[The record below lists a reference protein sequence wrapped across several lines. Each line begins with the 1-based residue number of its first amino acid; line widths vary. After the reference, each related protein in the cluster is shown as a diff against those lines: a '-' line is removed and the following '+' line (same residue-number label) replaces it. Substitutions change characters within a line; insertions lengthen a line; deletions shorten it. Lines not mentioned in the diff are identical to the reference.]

1 MMGVGINGKVRGDKD
16 EVLWGKDRGG
26 LESALHSSGTGIKES
41 LLLIRPIELGGFNHC

>member
-1 MMGVGINGKVRGDKD
+1 MGINGKVRGDKE

-41 LLLIRPIELGGFNHC
+41 LLLIHRRELGGFNHC